1 MAAVLAPR
9 LAYQPMTEADLDTVS
24 AIEARICAFPWT
36 RGNFA
41 DSLKSGHSA
50 WVAYEGDLMVGYGV
64 VMMIIDEAHL
74 LNISIVPERQRQ
86 GLGSLLLEHFFAVAR
101 GYGGT
106 RMLLEVRP
114 SNESGQGLYG
124 RHGFVAIGRRKGYY
138 PAVDGRED
146 AIVMA
151 REL

>member
-1 MAAVLAPR
+1 MSAVPAPR
-9 LAYQPMTEADLDTVS
+9 LRYQPMAEADLDLVT
-24 AIEARICAFPWT
+24 AIEARLCAFPWT

-41 DSLKSGHSA
+41 DSLKAGHSA
-50 WVAYEGDLMVGYGV
+50 WLAYEGDLLVGYGV
-64 VMMIIDEAHL
+64 MMMILDEAHL

-86 GLGSLLLEHFFAVAR
+86 GLGSLLLDHFFALVR

-114 SNESGQGLYG
+114 SNESGQSLYR
-124 RHGFVAIGRRKGYY
+124 RHGFIAIGRRKGYY
-138 PAVDGRED
+138 PAAEGRED
-146 AIVMA
+146 AVVMV

>member
-1 MAAVLAPR
+1 MSAVLAPR
-9 LAYQPMTEADLDTVS
+9 LSYQPMTEADLDAVS

-50 WVAYEGDLMVGYGV
+50 WVAYEGDLLVGYGV
-64 VMMIIDEAHL
+64 VMMVIDEAHL

-114 SNESGQGLYG
+114 SNESGQALYG
-124 RHGFVAIGRRKGYY
+124 RYGFVAIGRRKGYY
-138 PAVDGRED
+138 PAADGRED